1 MFQSEISGELVY
13 VKQKTVSLA
22 KVYYIGCY
30 THHRSSETKCPV
42 IGEKNVFGVWHLK
55 IMQHLH

>member
-1 MFQSEISGELVY
+1 MFQRKISGELVY

-42 IGEKNVFGVWHLK
+42 IGEKNVLVYGIWK
-55 IMQHLH
+55 